1 MGVRLRRRSGYEVDM
16 LHGPLLPK
24 IIRFAVL
31 LMVSNML
38 QLLYNAADL
47 IVVGQFS
54 GSETAVAAV
63 GATGSLC
70 NLIVNFFIGLSVG
83 VSVLVARGYG
93 TGNRKS
99 VEEVVHTAITV
110 ALISGVI
117 VLLIGVFGSSTFLR
131 WMDTSPAVIEQ
142 SSLYLKIYFLGAPLN
157 LIYNFGASIL
167 RATGDTKRPLYFL
180 AISGLANVVLNFIF
194 VYYLH
199 MDVAGVAIATI
210 TSQGISAVLVVLCL
224 MKQDG
229 MCRFYIRK
237 MRVNL
242 EVLGQIIK
250 IGVPASIQSCL
261 FAISNVMIQSSINS
275 FDAPYVALGK
285 APHMSGASAA
295 GNLEG
300 FVYTSMNSFYQAALN
315 FTGQNAAAK
324 KYRRMRKVWRY
335 CLLCS
340 TVIGAALGA
349 VVILF
354 GESLLGIYIPGD
366 TEAIEIG
373 CRRLMLLCSTYWLC
387 GLMDVTVGQLRGL
400 GHSLVPML
408 VTVAGACGLRI
419 VWIATAFA
427 ANRSWLVL
435 HLAWPVSWIVTF
447 SVLAVCYLV
456 IQRRFPKEDVPD
468 AAPAA
473 EAEAT

>member
-1 MGVRLRRRSGYEVDM
+1 MGLRIRRRSGYEVDM
-16 LHGPLLPK
+16 IHGPLLSK

-47 IVVGQFS
+47 IVIGQFS

-99 VEEVVHTAITV
+99 VEQVVHTAITV
-110 ALISGVI
+110 ALVSGFI
-117 VLLIGVFGSSTFLR
+117 VLCIGVFFSSTFLR
-131 WMDTSPAVIEQ
+131 WMDTSEAVIDQ
-142 SSLYLKIYFLGAPLN
+142 SSLYLRIYFLGAPLN
-157 LIYNFGASIL
+157 LLYNFGASIL

-180 AISGLANVVLNFIF
+180 AISGFANVVLNFVF
-194 VYYLH
+194 VYYCH

-210 TSQGISAVLVVLCL
+210 TSQAISAVLVMLCL

-237 MRVNL
+237 MRVNR
-242 EVLGQIIK
+242 EVLGQIIR
-250 IGVPASIQSCL
+250 IGIPASIQSCL
-261 FAISNVMIQSSINS
+261 FSIANVMIQSSINS
-275 FDAPYVALGK
+275 FDAAYVALGK

-315 FTGQNAAAK
+315 FTGQNVAAR
-324 KYRRMRKVWRY
+324 KYRRMRKVLRY

-340 TVIGAALGA
+340 TIIGATMGAL
-349 VVILF
+349 VILF
-354 GESLLGIYIPGD
+354 GKPLLGIYIPGD
-366 TEAIEIG
+366 AEAINIG
-373 CRRLMLLCSTYWLC
+373 YQRLLLLCSTYWLC

-400 GHSLVPML
+400 GSSLVPML
-408 VTVAGACGLRI
+408 VTVASVCGLRI
-419 VWIATAFA
+419 VWIATVFA

-435 HLAWPVSWIVTF
+435 HLAWPISWIAAFV
-447 SVLAVCYLV
+447 VLAICYLV

-468 AAPAA
+468 EVMQA
-473 EAEAT
+473 EMSTT

>member
-1 MGVRLRRRSGYEVDM
+1 MGVRLRRRGGYEVDM

-54 GSETAVAAV
+54 GSDTAVAAV

-110 ALISGVI
+110 ALISGFI

-180 AISGLANVVLNFIF
+180 AVSGLANVVLNFIF

-210 TSQGISAVLVVLCL
+210 TSQGISAALVILCL
-224 MKQDG
+224 VKQDG
-229 MCRFYIRK
+229 MCRFNIRK
-237 MRVNL
+237 MRVNF

-261 FAISNVMIQSSINS
+261 FAIANVLIQSSVNS
-275 FDAPYVALGK
+275 FDTSYAALGR
-285 APHMSGASAA
+285 APHMSGSSAA

-300 FVYTSMNSFYQAALN
+300 FVYTAMNSFYQAALN

-324 KYRRMRKVWRY
+324 KYRRMRKVLRY
-335 CLLCS
+335 CLTCV
-340 TVIGAALGA
+340 VIVGALMGA

-354 GESLLGIYIPGD
+354 GRELLGIYIPGD
-366 TEAIEIG
+366 AEAIEIG
-373 CRRLMLLCSTYWLC
+373 YQRLLLLCSTYWLC
-387 GLMDVTVGQLRGL
+387 GMMDVMVGQLRGL
-400 GHSLVPML
+400 GHSMVPML
-408 VTVAGACGLRI
+408 VTVGGACGLRI
-419 VWIATAFA
+419 LWIATIFA
-427 ANRSWLVL
+427 AYREWMVL
-435 HLAWPVSWIVTF
+435 LLAWPVSWIVTF
-447 SVLAVCYLV
+447 SVLAICYLV
-456 IQRRFPKEDVPD
+456 IQRRFPKDD
-468 AAPAA
+468 APEMDSVS
-473 EAEAT
+473 EANAV

>member
-1 MGVRLRRRSGYEVDM
+1 MSVRTRRRSGYEVDM
-16 LHGPLLPK
+16 LHGPLLIK
-24 IIRFAVL
+24 IVRFAVL

-47 IVVGQFS
+47 IIVGQFS

-99 VEEVVHTAITV
+99 VEEVVHTAISV
-110 ALISGVI
+110 ALISGFF
-117 VLLIGVFGSSTFLR
+117 VLLIGFFFSSTFLR
-131 WMDTSPAVIEQ
+131 WMGTSEAVIDQ

-157 LIYNFGASIL
+157 LLYNFGASIL

-180 AISGLANVVLNFIF
+180 AISGLANVVLNFVF
-194 VYYLH
+194 VYYFN

-210 TSQGISAVLVVLCL
+210 TSQGISAVLVLLCL

-237 MRVNL
+237 MRVNR
-242 EVLGQIIK
+242 EVLGQLVR
-250 IGVPASIQSCL
+250 IGLPASIQSSL
-261 FAISNVMIQSSINS
+261 FSIANVMIQSSINS
-275 FDAPYVALGK
+275 FDAVYEAVGR

-315 FTGQNAAAK
+315 FTGQNVAAK
-324 KYRRMRKVWRY
+324 KYRRMRKVLRY
-335 CLLCS
+335 CLGCA
-340 TVIGAALGA
+340 VAIGAIMGAL
-349 VVILF
+349 VILF
-354 GESLLGIYIPGD
+354 GKPLLGIYIPGD
-366 TEAIEIG
+366 EEAIGIG
-373 CRRLMLLCSTYWLC
+373 YQRLLLLCSTYWLC
-387 GLMDVTVGQLRGL
+387 GMMDVMVGQLRGL
-400 GHSLVPML
+400 GYSLVPMI
-408 VTVAGACGLRI
+408 VTVGGACGLRI
-419 VWIATAFA
+419 IWIATVFA
-427 ANRSWLVL
+427 QYRDWIVL
-435 HLAWPVSWIVTF
+435 HFAWPISWIITF
-447 SVLAVCYLV
+447 SVLGICYLV
-456 IQRRFPKEDVPD
+456 IQKRFPKQDVEDIPV
-468 AAPAA
+468 
-473 EAEAT
+473 ATQTA